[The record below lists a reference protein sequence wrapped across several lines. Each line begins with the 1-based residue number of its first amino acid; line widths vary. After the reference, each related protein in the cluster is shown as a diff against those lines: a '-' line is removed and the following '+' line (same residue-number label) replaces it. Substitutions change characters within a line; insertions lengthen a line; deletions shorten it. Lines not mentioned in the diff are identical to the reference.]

1 MAAPAQIPPPGSEPH
16 SGDGP
21 VNALLATR
29 SIQPVL
35 TKQEQMTYL
44 QLLSRGASPAAACL
58 QLGFG
63 LQVVATTIEQD
74 QSFQSLLARVNELL
88 SQNVAAALYRSAM
101 EGSVS
106 AQTFYLKNRPPPEW
120 PALNNND
127 SPTAIEELTDDELI
141 VQFRK
146 TAPALL
152 AQLAPGDYPQTS
164 STEAGPVSQPS
175 SAAE

>member
-1 MAAPAQIPPPGSEPH
+1 MNSEA
-16 SGDGP
+16 SETAVSDGT
-21 VNALLATR
+21 VNHLLTTR
-29 SIQPVL
+29 VIQPVL

-63 LQVVATTIEQD
+63 LPVVATTIEQD
-74 QSFQSLLARVNELL
+74 QAFQSLLARVNELL

-120 PALNNND
+120 PTLNSND

-146 TAPALL
+146 AAPALL
-152 AQLAPGDYPQTS
+152 AQLAPGDYPQ
-164 STEAGPVSQPS
+164 AGPT
-175 SAAE
+175 ET